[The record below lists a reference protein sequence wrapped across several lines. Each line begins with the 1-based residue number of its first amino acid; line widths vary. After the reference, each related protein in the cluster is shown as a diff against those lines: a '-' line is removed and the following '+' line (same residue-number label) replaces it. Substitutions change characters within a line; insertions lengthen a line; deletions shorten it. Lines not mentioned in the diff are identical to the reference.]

1 MRQLYSFAIITLIV
15 GTLIVSPSG
24 AQATRAK
31 SDTVKDTVSN
41 FKLQN
46 IAGGSM
52 TNADFK
58 GKVTVFDLFATW
70 CGPCISEIPK
80 FNKLNEAYQGKDVA
94 IIGIVTASPGRNIAS
109 RVQQLGIKYPVLV
122 DDGNALAAFGD
133 VEAFPTT
140 IVVDRQGK
148 IYKRYRGA
156 APNKQENIK
165 KDIER
170 LLSEESGG

>member
-1 MRQLYSFAIITLIV
+1 MKHLYSFAIITVFI
-15 GTLIVSPSG
+15 GTLIISPSG
-24 AQATRAK
+24 AQALRAK
-31 SDTVKDTVSN
+31 SDIARDTVAN

-46 IAGGSM
+46 VAGGSM

-80 FNKLNEAYQGKDVA
+80 FNKLNEALQGKDVA
-94 IIGIVTASPGRNIAS
+94 IVGIVTASPGRNIAAKI
-109 RVQQLGIKYPVLV
+109 QQLGIKYPVLV
-122 DDGNALAAFGD
+122 DDGTALAAFGD

-140 IVVDRQGK
+140 VVVDKEGK

-156 APNKQENIK
+156 APNKVENIK

-170 LLSEESGG
+170 LLSESGG